1 MATAGN
7 FPFQLQH
14 EALARID
21 ALQAEVHL
29 SSIGCDREDMSLLLG
44 GLLNYL
50 KQLICFSINLLL

>member
-50 KQLICFSINLLL
+50 KQLIM